1 MLRIVPGSRSPSSTD
16 NGLGLFLTGLPAPLA
31 IDYAVR
37 SEQEGFRSAW
47 FPEITFADSFG
58 PAVAASQ
65 RTQRIGL
72 GPGVVGV
79 WSRSPVTLA
88 LQAATLHQLSGGR
101 LLLGL
106 GVQARGYVE
115 GWHGQRYRKPLAA
128 MRDMV
133 TILRRV
139 LRGEAVSYEGE
150 IFSIRSFQLQ
160 MELPE
165 RRPRIYVAANGPK
178 MIQLAGEIAD
188 GMIGYFHSVEYVR
201 DVVMP
206 NLREGVKRGGR
217 SLDDLDVTVGFPAL
231 VTRDE
236 SGIELVKGQV
246 MMFATAL
253 DSAPAYAD
261 SVRAAG
267 YESEMAEIQARVA
280 AGDLAGA
287 VAAVPD
293 EMANALTMAGTADN
307 VRRRLDAYRD
317 AGLTGV
323 MLNPSPPGG
332 YFPLYEGHF
341 PENAALP
348 PFDFPGFMNTL
359 DATVDLLG
367 A

>member
-1 MLRIVPGSRSPSSTD
+1 VADD
-16 NGLGLFLTGLPAPLA
+16 NRLGLFLTGLPAPMA

-37 SEQEGFRSAW
+37 AEQAGFRSAW
-47 FPEITFADSFG
+47 FPEITFADAFG
-58 PAVAASQ
+58 PATAASQ
-65 RTQRIGL
+65 RTGRIGL
-72 GPGVVGV
+72 GTGVVGV
-79 WSRSPVTLA
+79 WSRSAVTLA

-106 GVQARGYVE
+106 GVQARGYVK
-115 GWHGQRYRKPLAA
+115 GWHGQEYRKPLTA

-133 TILRRV
+133 TILRRL
-139 LRGEAVSYEGE
+139 LRGEHVSYDGE
-150 IFSIRSFQLQ
+150 VFSVKNFQLQ

-165 RRPRIYVAANGPK
+165 QPPRVYVAANGPK

-188 GMIGYFHSVEYVR
+188 GMIGYFHSLEYVR

-206 NLREGVKRGGR
+206 NLQIGAERGGR
-217 SLDDLDVTVGFPAL
+217 SIEELDATVGFPAL
-231 VTRDE
+231 VTRDD

-253 DSAPAYAD
+253 DSAPAYAE
-261 SVRAAG
+261 SVRAASYG
-267 YESEMAEIQARVA
+267 SQMEEIQERVA
-280 AGDLAGA
+280 SGDLAGA

-293 EMANALTMAGTADN
+293 EMANALTMAGSAEN
-307 VRRRLDAYRD
+307 VRGRIQAYLD

-341 PENAALP
+341 PESATLP
-348 PFDFPGFMNTL
+348 PFDFPGFVGTL
-359 DATVDLLG
+359 DATVELL
-367 A
+367 AA